1 MCCFCCFF
9 IHIRFIF
16 SSVLLSSHRESMES
30 WRMRWDWGRRSRV
43 SPFWHTL
50 QRWESSRFLKALWNI
65 QFLLL
70 LLLIN
75 ESIWHGAPA
84 SFRVSCF
91 FLCISL
97 NDSWL
102 FSSLPVADTQDIWSH
117 YTRRRK
123 SRLSG
128 KCVEVPL
135 ARRCMPFSSVASCSV
150 LLTHAWQR
158 MPVVAANVVFS
169 SLFLHRE
176 TTSGVHSWSSLPP
189 PHSTTGTRSSA
200 ALYPNSRYFWRCWVS
215 ACVATPSKA
224 CLQASW

>member
-1 MCCFCCFF
+1 
-9 IHIRFIF
+9 
-16 SSVLLSSHRESMES
+16 MES

-43 SPFWHTL
+43 SPCWHTL
-50 QRWESSRFLKALWNI
+50 QRWESSGQQVPQSFMEHSI
-65 QFLLL
+65 LLL
-70 LLLIN
+70 LLSN

-102 FSSLPVADTQDIWSH
+102 FSSSPVADTQNIWSH

-128 KCVEVPL
+128 KCVEVLL
-135 ARRCMPFSSVASCSV
+135 AGRCMPFSSAASCSV

-169 SLFLHRE
+169 PLFLHRE
-176 TTSGVHSWSSLPP
+176 TTSGVHSWSSLLP

-200 ALYPNSRYFWRCWVS
+200 ALYPNSRYSWHCWVS
-215 ACVATPSKA
+215 VLVATPAKA
-224 CLQASW
+224 CLHASC